1 MREGAM
7 TFTVN
12 LAAEPVA
19 LLKRVRL
26 GLIGTVVALLVWG
39 GTMVGTGV
47 SLRQS
52 LELETARTAQLSAER
67 QKVEELLRRQS
78 IILTDESRS
87 AVKAQVKVAN
97 QMIQQ
102 QLFSW
107 SHLLLTLERAVPAGV
122 SLISLQPEQ
131 STSTLT
137 LRGEALTLDKLTG
150 FVGKLQET
158 APFHDVFL
166 ADQKGQSN
174 GTVSFTLHVHY

>member
-1 MREGAM
+1 M

-12 LAAEPVA
+12 LASEPVA
-19 LLKRVRL
+19 LLKRMRL

-39 GTMVGTGV
+39 GAVLGAGV

-78 IILTDESRS
+78 IALTDESRS
-87 AVKAQVKVAN
+87 AVKAQVEVAN
-97 QMIQQ
+97 QMIHQR
-102 QLFSW
+102 LFSW
-107 SHLLLTLERAVPAGV
+107 SRLLLTLERAVPAGV
-122 SLISLQPEQ
+122 SLVSVHPQP
-131 STSTLT
+131 STATMT
-137 LRGEALTLDKLTG
+137 LRGEALTLDRLTG

-158 APFHDVFL
+158 APFHEVFL
-166 ADQKGQSN
+166 ADQKGQLD